1 MKPLLSSDKKSE
13 LSKKSGCVG
22 QRVKTSSFHEED
34 TGSSPVRSTKTIL
47 SLFKHVYMNIPYSF
61 HKNLVLRTPRLPLF
75 HHLDEQAIIA
85 QLDNEI
91 FLEAV
96 YLASPVLYDECIK
109 WKNGHTKGEKDRQK
123 LLRSLMKYFTRMS
136 SRCTPFGL
144 FSGCNL
150 VQWQQEPTAITVN
163 SAVTRRHTR
172 LDMHYLC
179 ALAQRLAVLPGIR
192 ENLLY
197 YPNSSIY
204 TIGDETRY
212 VEYRYVGGRRKHQIS
227 AVTVSDSLEQILQQA
242 AAGTTIND
250 MIAQLLSEEVSR
262 EEAAAFIDDI
272 LDAQMLVNELEPA
285 ITGDE
290 FIYQVIRV
298 LQRIHT
304 AHPHEEVATVISLLQ
319 QVNEGLQAIDNR
331 TANTA
336 ESYREISALLDKLG
350 VAYEENKL
358 FQTDIIKIAPNAG
371 LNEGLQQQLLDGLA
385 LLNRMAGPREQGN
398 LQSFARRFSERY
410 EEKEMPLL
418 EVLDTETGIGYL
430 AKSADDNTPLLD
442 NIAPPNPKN
451 AENKIKW
458 GLIEKYLVNKVNE
471 AYKGN
476 AYDIEIQEKELQ
488 HLDNKEWNDLPPS
501 MSVMFRLINAEQQ
514 LVYLDHAYGPSAANI
529 LGRFAH
535 ADEGI
540 NRMVCDIT
548 HTEQEN
554 DPAVVYAEIIHLPES
569 RMGNILLRPVF
580 RDYEIPYLAKSA
592 LDHEHQISLQ
602 DLVVS
607 VKNGKVLLRSKRLN
621 KQVLP
626 RLSTAH
632 NFSFNSLPVYH
643 FLCDLQRQQQ
653 RSGLSFSWGSLI
665 NQYKFLPRVTYRNTI
680 LSLANWRFLKSD
692 YEHLLEAPDHRLM
705 EDVQAFRSRWRMP
718 RYIVLADGDNEML
731 VDLEN
736 EILVKLWLETIRK
749 RGSQELK
756 EFLSPETGVLDQHG
770 NIFTNQLVAVLTK
783 QVASYSV
790 MAADRAITAA
800 QPVRDFSI
808 GSEWLYYKCYCG
820 IKTADRIL
828 TEAIHPVVKQLTA
841 AGVIDKFFFIRY
853 NDPEF
858 HLRLRFHLPDPGR
871 LGDVIRLLHQY
882 LRPFETQGYIWKTQ
896 TDSYCRELERYG
908 HNSIEQAET
917 LFFHDSMSVLEMLE
931 NTWGDKREEV
941 RWLWALRAIDEL
953 LDVFGYTLEAKL
965 KLTEILKDSFAAE
978 FNADK
983 LLKTQLN
990 NKYRESRKE
999 IEEVMD
1005 RQCDAGSMLQPI
1017 LALLKEKNKALQPV
1031 AAQLLE
1037 MKAAARLERS
1047 LDDLMFSYIHML
1059 VNRTIPS
1066 KARLHELVIY
1076 DLLHQYYRSQMA
1088 RRKNDAG
1095 KKQIAKAA

>member
-13 LSKKSGCVG
+13 QSKKSGCT
-22 QRVKTSSFHEED
+22 KPIF
-34 TGSSPVRSTKTIL
+34 SPYKL
-47 SLFKHVYMNIPYSF
+47 AYMNIPYAF
-61 HKNLVLRTPRLPLF
+61 HNNLVLRTPRLPLF
-75 HHLDEQAIIA
+75 RHIDEQAIIA

-109 WKNGHTKGEKDRQK
+109 WKNGQTKGEKDRQK

-150 VQWQQEPTAITVN
+150 VQWQQEPTAITVD

-179 ALAQRLAVLPGIR
+179 ALAQRLSVLPGIR

-227 AVTVSDSLEQILQQA
+227 AVTVSDALEQILQQA
-242 AAGTTIND
+242 AGGITITA
-250 MIAQLLSEEVSR
+250 MIAWLVDEDVTH
-262 EEAAAFIDDI
+262 EEAAAFIDDV
-272 LDAQMLVNELEPA
+272 LNAQMLINELEPA

-290 FIYQVIRV
+290 FIHQVIRV
-298 LQRIHT
+298 LQRIQA
-304 AHPHEEVATVISLLQ
+304 AHPHDEVAAIIGLLK
-319 QVNEGLQAIDNR
+319 QVNELLQVIDSR

-336 ESYREISALLDKLG
+336 ESYRNISALLDKLG
-350 VAYEENKL
+350 VPYEENKL
-358 FQTDIIKIAPNAG
+358 FQTDTIKIAPQAG
-371 LNEGLQQQLLDGLA
+371 LNNGLQQQLLEGLS
-385 LLNRMAGPREQGN
+385 LLNRMAASREQGN

-410 EEKEMPLL
+410 EEREMPLL

-442 NIAPPNPKN
+442 NIAPPP
-451 AENKIKW
+451 ARSADNKIKW
-458 GLIEKYLVNKVNE
+458 GVIEKYLVNKVNE
-471 AYKGN
+471 AYTGN
-476 AYDIEIQEKELQ
+476 AYGIEIHEKELQ
-488 HLDNKEWNDLPPS
+488 HLDNNEWNDLPPS
-501 MSVMFRLINAEQQ
+501 MSVMFRLINVEQKQ
-514 LVYLDHAYGPSAANI
+514 VYLDHAYGPSAANI

-548 HTEQEN
+548 RTEQEK

-580 RDYEIPYLAKSA
+580 REYEIPYLAKSA
-592 LDHEHQISLQ
+592 LDQEHQITLQ

-607 VKNGKVLLRSKRLN
+607 VKNGRVLLRSKRLN
-621 KQVLP
+621 KQVMP

-632 NFSFNSLPVYH
+632 NYSFNSLPVYH

-653 RSGLSFSWGSLI
+653 RAGLSFSWGSLV
-665 NQYKFLPRVTYRNTI
+665 NQYKFLPRVNYRNI
-680 LSLANWRFLKSD
+680 IISLANWRFVKSD
-692 YEHLLEAPDHRLM
+692 YEHLLKSPDHQLM
-705 EDVQAFRSRWRMP
+705 ADVQAFRSRWHMP

-736 EILVKLWLETIRK
+736 EILVKVWLETIRN

-756 EFLSPETGVLDQHG
+756 EFLMPESGVLDQHG
-770 NIFTNQLVAVLTK
+770 NIYTNQLVAVLTK
-783 QVASYSV
+783 QVGSYSTLATGRDEATV
-790 MAADRAITAA
+790 
-800 QPVRDFSI
+800 QPQRTFSM

-820 IKTADRIL
+820 VKTADRIL
-828 TEAIHPVVKQLTA
+828 TEAIYPAVKQLLA
-841 AGVIDKFFFIRY
+841 AGEIDKFFFIRY

-858 HLRLRFHLPDPGR
+858 HLRLRFHLPDPSR
-871 LGDVIRLLHQY
+871 LGHVVGLLHQC
-882 LRPFETQGYIWKTQ
+882 LRPFETTGAIWKTQ

-908 HNSIEQAET
+908 HHSIEQAET

-941 RWLWALRAIDEL
+941 RWLWSLRAIDEL
-953 LDVFGYTLEAKL
+953 LDVFGYTPEGKQ
-965 KLTEILKDSFAAE
+965 KLTEILKDSFATE

-983 LLKTQLN
+983 FLKTQLN
-990 NKYRESRKE
+990 NKYRENRKE

-1005 RQCDAGSMLQPI
+1005 RQCDAGSALYPI
-1017 LALLKEKNKALQPV
+1017 LALLADKNKALQPV
-1031 AAQLLE
+1031 AAQILE
-1037 MKAAARLERS
+1037 MKAAGTLERS

-1076 DLLHQYYRSQMA
+1076 DLLHQYYRSQIA
-1088 RRKNDAG
+1088 RTKNDAG
-1095 KKQIAKAA
+1095 KKQIPKAA